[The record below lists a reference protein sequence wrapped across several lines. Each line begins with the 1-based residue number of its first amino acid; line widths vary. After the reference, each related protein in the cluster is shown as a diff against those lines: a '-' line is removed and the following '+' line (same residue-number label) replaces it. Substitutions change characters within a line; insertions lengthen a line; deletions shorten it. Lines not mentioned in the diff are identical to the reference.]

1 MGRLK
6 ERRSMLERTWSA
18 WLVFSVFALAL
29 APGCPAHAHPPGRSG
44 LYSVSVEDEWGG
56 SLRTYEQG
64 SQLYVL
70 ASYGQRYAIVLR
82 NNSGRRVEAV
92 VSVDGRDVVSGRVG
106 DFVRE
111 RGYVLAPYS
120 TLRIDGFRK
129 SYQEVAAFRF
139 SSPQASYSARMG
151 TPENVGVIGAAFF
164 PERVRPA
171 PQRPI
176 AVPVPQRD
184 DRSYGERERREG
196 AAKSG
201 AGPQPS
207 AAAAATEASGYSSSR
222 ARGAAA
228 DESVNNL
235 GTEYGET
242 RESHVAEVRFVRA
255 SNSPAY
261 VAVLHYDDARGL
273 ASRGIE
279 LEPRRVSYREPQAF
293 PHNRFAPPPP

>member
-1 MGRLK
+1 
-6 ERRSMLERTWSA
+6 MLERPLPA
-18 WLVFSVFALAL
+18 WLVFSVVTLAL

-56 SLRTYEQG
+56 PLRTFDRDGE
-64 SQLYVL
+64 LYVL

-82 NNSGRRVEAV
+82 NNSDRRVEAV
-92 VSVDGRDVVSGRVG
+92 VSVDGRDVVSGRIG

-111 RGYVLAPYS
+111 RGYVLAPYA

-171 PQRPI
+171 PPRPI
-176 AVPVPQRD
+176 AVPAPQRD
-184 DRSYGERERREG
+184 DRSYHERERRE
-196 AAKSG
+196 APAKSS
-201 AGPQPS
+201 AAPQPS
-207 AAAAATEASGYSSSR
+207 AAPPAAAEGYASSS

-242 RESHVAEVRFVRA
+242 RESQVEEVRFVRA
-255 SNSPAY
+255 SNAPAY
-261 VAVLHYDDARGL
+261 VAVLHYDDAEGL
-273 ASRGIE
+273 RARGIE
-279 LEPRRVSYREPQAF
+279 LEPRRVSYYREPQAF
-293 PHNRFAPPPP
+293 PRNRFAPPPP